1 MNSFEW
7 MQSRHFSDK
16 HQYSCSTKKKTPY
29 RLHSFR
35 QPCIAIVRHLKD
47 KELCLPSYLPV
58 LWTINNVC
66 VPKQFCSDC
75 RNNGAPLWPSLH
87 LWIMQ
92 SELSSGLNA
101 IIWKK
106 KKKKSS
112 KSWSVVLYRGSKK
125 MLHQTVTAMRVIGG
139 GEAFVFNDLKCDSLG
154 ATRAHTWSAF
164 LLVLWAF
171 PLALTPDVPDCS
183 CGMSAQVCHRTSTMP
198 SENTNTVYI

>member
-1 MNSFEW
+1 MMTLIFYNNRNPSTSKTKMVCDFGQGFCRMEWMDMNSFEW

-106 KKKKSS
+106 KKKKVPSPDQ
-112 KSWSVVLYRGSKK
+112 WFCTGAAR
-125 MLHQTVTAMRVIGG
+125 
-139 GEAFVFNDLKCDSLG
+139 KCFIRRWQRCASLG
-154 ATRAHTWSAF
+154 AAR
-164 LLVLWAF
+164 
-171 PLALTPDVPDCS
+171 PLYLT
-183 CGMSAQVCHRTSTMP
+183 
-198 SENTNTVYI
+198 I